1 MKKFIKENWQ
11 RVLST
16 LIIGF
21 TVIISDK
28 IPEITQIW
36 LTILCLVLIVW
47 NLEDKIDRLEE
58 KLNETNER
66 NKKIN

>member
-66 NKKIN
+66 N

>member
-28 IPEITQIW
+28 IPEIIQIW
-36 LTILCLVLIVW
+36 LTIVCLVLIVW

>member
-36 LTILCLVLIVW
+36 LTIVCLVLIVW

>member
-28 IPEITQIW
+28 IPGITQIW
-36 LTILCLVLIVW
+36 LIILCLVLIVW

-66 NKKIN
+66 N

>member
-16 LIIGF
+16 LITGF
-21 TVIISDK
+21 TVINSDK

-36 LTILCLVLIVW
+36 LIILCLVLIVW

>member
-11 RVLST
+11 RIICM
-16 LIIGF
+16 LIVGF
-21 TVIISDK
+21 TIINSDK
-28 IPEITQIW
+28 IPEITQLWFI
-36 LTILCLVLIVW
+36 ILSLVLLVW